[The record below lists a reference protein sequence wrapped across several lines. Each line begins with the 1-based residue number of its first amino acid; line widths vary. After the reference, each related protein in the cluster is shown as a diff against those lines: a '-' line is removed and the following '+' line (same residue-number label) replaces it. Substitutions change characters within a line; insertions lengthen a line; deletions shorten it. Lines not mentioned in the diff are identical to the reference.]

1 LCEPG
6 GKQQIRKE
14 AIALLD
20 TASDCNMISRNMVTS
35 YLCMSDNIQ
44 VQDEKTATPIITL
57 KGDEVTPHGK
67 IELRFY
73 GNGGMNRRTYLET
86 FQVID
91 EDVPWEIII
100 GKEFLKK
107 WGIYK
112 RFGLVGVHPRKTE
125 GGFSRF
131 LSSSFGPLVNC

>member
-1 LCEPG
+1 
-6 GKQQIRKE
+6 
-14 AIALLD
+14 
-20 TASDCNMISRNMVTS
+20 MISCNMVTS
-35 YLCMSDNIQ
+35 YLCMSDYIQ
-44 VQDEKTATPIITL
+44 VQDEKTAIPIMTL
-57 KGDEVTPHGK
+57 NGDEVTPHGK

-91 EDVPWEIII
+91 GDVPWEIII

-112 RFGLVGVHPRKTE
+112 RLGLVGVHPRKTA
-125 GGFSRF
+125 GGVSRF